1 MSALARLVQ
10 AGIWVAMSAACASAA
25 TMNFDTLPDEGAQLG
40 SYSENGITATALGG
54 VLAYEGA
61 PGFAHLDDSG
71 TGLAYG
77 IDFTM
82 GGLFDAVDFSLTS
95 LGYDFWDPPGPLSDN
110 LIVTGFNGATVVSM
124 AGFILSDIV
133 GATQTFTLGS
143 AFSGLTSLRIEL
155 IYPTNSAYCGA
166 PCGHLDLDYVT
177 LNGPAAVPLPASG
190 FLMIGAG
197 LGLFALRRRRVPAS

>member
-1 MSALARLVQ
+1 MSALGRIVR
-10 AGIWVAMSAACASAA
+10 AGLLVAMSAVGASAA
-25 TMNFDTLPDEGAQLG
+25 TMNFDNLPDEGAQLG
-40 SYSENGITATALGG
+40 SYSENGIVATALGG
-54 VLAYEGA
+54 VLAYEGT

-82 GGLFDAVDFSLTS
+82 GGLFDAVEFSLTS

-110 LIVTGFNGATVVSM
+110 LIVTGFNGSSVVSM
-124 AGFILSDIV
+124 AGFILSDV
-133 GATQTFTLGS
+133 FGATQTFTLGS

-155 IYPTNSAYCGA
+155 IYPVNSAYCGA

-190 FLMIGAG
+190 LFLIGAG
-197 LGLFALRRRRVPAS
+197 LGLGALRLRRRA

>member
-1 MSALARLVQ
+1 MSALGRLMQ
-10 AGIWVAMSAACASAA
+10 AGILVTMSALGASAA

-40 SYSENGITATALGG
+40 SYSENGIVATALGG
-54 VLAYEGA
+54 VLAYEGT

-82 GGLFDAVDFSLTS
+82 GGLFDAVEFSLTS

-110 LIVTGFNGATVVSM
+110 LIVTGFNGSTVVSM
-124 AGFILSDIV
+124 ASFILSDV
-133 GATQTFTLGS
+133 FGATQTFTLGS
-143 AFSGLTSLRIEL
+143 AFSGISSLRIEL
-155 IYPTNSAYCGA
+155 IYPVNSAYCGA

-177 LNGPAAVPLPASG
+177 LNGPPAVPLPASG
-190 FLMIGAG
+190 LMLIGAG
-197 LGLFALRRRRVPAS
+197 IGLGALRLRRRA

>member
-1 MSALARLVQ
+1 MSAVGRLVQ
-10 AGIWVAMSAACASAA
+10 AGLFVAMSALGASAA
-25 TMNFDTLPDEGAQLG
+25 TMNFVTLPDEGAQLG
-40 SYSENGITATALGG
+40 SYSENGIVATALGG
-54 VLAYEGA
+54 ALAYEGT

-82 GGLFDAVDFSLTS
+82 GGLFDAVEFSLTS

-110 LIVTGFNGATVVSM
+110 LIVTGFNGSSVVSM
-124 AGFILSDIV
+124 AGFILSDV
-133 GATQTFTLGS
+133 FGATQTFTLGP

-155 IYPTNSAYCGA
+155 IYPTNSASCGA

-177 LNGPAAVPLPASG
+177 LNGPSAVPLPASG
-190 FLMIGAG
+190 LMLVAAGFG
-197 LGLFALRRRRVPAS
+197 LGALRLRRRA